1 MATAIS
7 TTNAQF
13 ALRAFGIQTVET
25 PAASLEAASLDP
37 ELQSRLRQ
45 LNGMARAAQRDA
57 IVFGRIVSEHDS
69 GLPDQRD
76 IARFEAAYL
85 RTQHSQS
92 DLLRALSFLMPR
104 AFAESGSG
112 EEVPVEEGGS
122 GSAKDLDA
130 GGLVWSSHAQFFEQI
145 SALIAILQTQYLS
158 KFQDA
163 LSQFLVFYD
172 RFSNIMEMLKPVAS
186 GDKGDITID
195 FTLVHAELKK
205 LANETLSDAMV
216 LGKFSSQ
223 EAAEAFM
230 KSVGLPDLP
239 LYGPGADGLYRLTMD
254 LSAVNGLISSM
265 EDKNGDPL
273 PKGHKMDSAQYN
285 AWVSAKDSN
294 TEQIKH
300 VSKVLGEKLNEA
312 TQKFDNIVK
321 ILSSS
326 IDKMTEANMS
336 YVRNT

>member
-13 ALRAFGIQTVET
+13 ALRAFGIQTAET

-57 IVFGRIVSEHDS
+57 IVFGRIVSEHDA

-76 IARFEAAYL
+76 MARFEAAYV
-85 RTQHSQS
+85 RTQQSQS
-92 DLLRALSFLMPR
+92 DLLRALDFLMPR
-104 AFAESGSG
+104 ALAESGSG
-112 EEVPVEEGGS
+112 EGAMEEGGS

-145 SALIAILQTQYLS
+145 SALIAILQSEYLS

-172 RFSNIMEMLKPVAS
+172 SFSNIMEMLKPVAS

-205 LANETLSDAMV
+205 LANETLNDSMV
-216 LGKFSSQ
+216 LGKFTSQ
-223 EAAEAFM
+223 AAAEAFK
-230 KSVGLPDLP
+230 KSVGLPGLN
-239 LYGPGADGLYRLTMD
+239 LYGPGADGVYRLTMD
-254 LSAVNGLISSM
+254 TSAVDDLVSSM

-273 PKGHKMDSAQYN
+273 PKDHKMDSAQYN
-285 AWVSAKDSN
+285 AWISAKDSN
-294 TEQIKH
+294 MEQVKH

>member
-7 TTNAQF
+7 ATNAQF
-13 ALRAFGIQTVET
+13 ALRAFGIQTAET

-45 LNGMARAAQRDA
+45 WNGMARAAQRDA
-57 IVFGRIVSEHDS
+57 IAFGRIVSEHDA
-69 GLPDQRD
+69 GLPDQQNTPRL
-76 IARFEAAYL
+76 EAAYL
-85 RTQHSQS
+85 RTQQSQS

-104 AFAESGSG
+104 AFTESG
-112 EEVPVEEGGS
+112 EESQLEEGGS
-122 GSAKDLDA
+122 SNAKDLDA

-145 SALIAILQTQYLS
+145 SALIAILQTEYLS

-163 LSQFLVFYD
+163 LSQFLVFYE

-195 FTLVHAELKK
+195 FTLVHADLKT
-205 LANETLSDAMV
+205 LANETLNDALV

-223 EAAEAFM
+223 AAAEAFK

-239 LYGPGADGLYRLTMD
+239 LYGPGADGMYRLTIN
-254 LSAVNGLISSM
+254 LSAVDGLISSM
-265 EDKNGDPL
+265 EDEDHNPL
-273 PKGHKMDSAQYN
+273 PKDHKMDSAQYN

-294 TEQIKH
+294 MEQIKH

>member
-13 ALRAFGIQTVET
+13 ALRAFGIQTAET
-25 PAASLEAASLDP
+25 PEASLEAASLDP

-45 LNGMARAAQRDA
+45 LNGMARGAQRDA
-57 IVFGRIVSEHDS
+57 IVFGPIASEHEA

-76 IARFEAAYL
+76 MFEAAYM
-85 RTQHSQS
+85 RTQQSQS
-92 DLLRALSFLMPR
+92 DLLRALNFLMPR
-104 AFAESGSG
+104 AFGESGS
-112 EEVPVEEGGS
+112 EEESQLEEGGS

-145 SALIAILQTQYLS
+145 SALIAILQSEYLS

-195 FTLVHAELKK
+195 FTLVHAELKR
-205 LANETLSDAMV
+205 LANETLNDSMV
-216 LGKFSSQ
+216 LGKFTSQ
-223 EAAEAFM
+223 AAAEAFM
-230 KSVGLPDLP
+230 KSVGLPGLN
-239 LYGPGADGLYRLTMD
+239 LYGPGADGVYRLTMD
-254 LSAVNGLISSM
+254 TSAVDDLVSSM

-273 PKGHKMDSAQYN
+273 PKDHKMDSAQYN
-285 AWVSAKDSN
+285 AWISAKDSN
-294 TEQIKH
+294 MEQVKH

>member
-13 ALRAFGIQTVET
+13 ALRAFGIQTAET

-45 LNGMARAAQRDA
+45 LNGMARGAQRDA
-57 IVFGRIVSEHDS
+57 IVFGQIVSEHEA
-69 GLPDQRD
+69 GLPDQREM
-76 IARFEAAYL
+76 FEAAYM
-85 RTQHSQS
+85 RTQQSQS
-92 DLLRALSFLMPR
+92 DLLRALNFLMPR
-104 AFAESGSG
+104 AFGESGS
-112 EEVPVEEGGS
+112 EEESQLEEGGS

-145 SALIAILQTQYLS
+145 SALIAILQSEYLS

-195 FTLVHAELKK
+195 FTLVHAELKR
-205 LANETLSDAMV
+205 LANETLNDSMV
-216 LGKFSSQ
+216 LGKFTSQ
-223 EAAEAFM
+223 AAAEAFM
-230 KSVGLPDLP
+230 KSVGLPGLN
-239 LYGPGADGLYRLTMD
+239 LYGPGADGVYRLTMD
-254 LSAVNGLISSM
+254 TSAVDDLVSSM

-273 PKGHKMDSAQYN
+273 PKDHKMDSAQYN
-285 AWVSAKDSN
+285 AWISAKDSN
-294 TEQIKH
+294 MEQVKH

>member
-13 ALRAFGIQTVET
+13 ALRAFGIQTAET

-45 LNGMARAAQRDA
+45 LNGMARGAQSDA
-57 IVFGRIVSEHDS
+57 IVFGRIVSEHEA

-76 IARFEAAYL
+76 MFEAAYM
-85 RTQHSQS
+85 RTQQSQF
-92 DLLRALSFLMPR
+92 DLLRALNFLMPR
-104 AFAESGSG
+104 AFGESGS
-112 EEVPVEEGGS
+112 EEESQLEEGGS

-145 SALIAILQTQYLS
+145 SALIAILQSEYLS

-195 FTLVHAELKK
+195 FTLVHAELKR
-205 LANETLSDAMV
+205 LANETLNDSMV
-216 LGKFSSQ
+216 LGKFTSQ
-223 EAAEAFM
+223 AAAEAFM
-230 KSVGLPDLP
+230 KSVGLPGLN
-239 LYGPGADGLYRLTMD
+239 LYGPGADGVYRLTMD
-254 LSAVNGLISSM
+254 TSAVDDLVSSM

-273 PKGHKMDSAQYN
+273 PKDHKMDSAQYN
-285 AWVSAKDSN
+285 AWISAKDSN
-294 TEQIKH
+294 MEQVKH